1 MGLSLPPRP
10 APPQTRV
17 DLVGALVAA
26 AAAALVLLV
35 ALVLELSP
43 PHALAAVLLVTVPVL
58 GGVALPIVVS
68 RARAHRDGTLGWFA
82 AGLAVSVAA
91 ATLHTLSFPTVL
103 PDGGPLG
110 TSTAGISLLYLV
122 MHAALPAGV
131 LAAACGV
138 PGRLRRWFV
147 VVGCG
152 LALACALDLVPAPVL
167 VRPDGPVLRRCSWAL
182 TCSWGWFAAAAVV
195 LWVRRVG
202 RPSPPCAGWA
212 GIALSLCAYDV
223 LLNAVSGRNASP
235 PSGGRASHCG
245 SRPMPCSPQAR
256 SAPCS
261 PSCVASSS
269 TPTANSTAATSG
281 CAARSPSPTASWTAP
296 SGSAAQSRPRTS
308 AAW

>member
-1 MGLSLPPRP
+1 MTPPAPRVGLSLPPRP

-152 LALACALDLVPAPVL
+152 LALACALDLVPA
-167 VRPDGPVLRRCSWAL
+167 RPSWSVPTARSRRRSWARTCSWA
-182 TCSWGWFAAAAVV
+182 G
-195 LWVRRVG
+195 
-202 RPSPPCAGWA
+202 SPPRRW
-212 GIALSLCAYDV
+212 SLGATPRPHRRRPARLGGYRPLPV
-223 LLNAVSGRNASP
+223 RLRRPAERGLRRNASR
-235 PSGGRASHCG
+235 PSGGRAWHCG
-245 SRPMPCSPQAR
+245 S
-256 SAPCS
+256 
-261 PSCVASSS
+261 
-269 TPTANSTAATSG
+269 
-281 CAARSPSPTASWTAP
+281 
-296 SGSAAQSRPRTS
+296 
-308 AAW
+308 